1 LPALSETP
9 HPPLSHFRS
18 PRGRFGAEASSINS
32 KGTASSQPS
41 PSLTLLLA
49 FSAGTRQPGSASA
62 RPRCRHTT
70 PATRR
75 CSTPEPN
82 VSIQKRPCDGV
93 SLSKIMNRSVVNREE
108 SQRRQRDFAVQ
119 GQDTVMGN
127 RYSHRVTR
135 LQEQGSASELN
146 RRYNT
151 LTTNN
156 IIEDGGAAHSLV
168 LANPEAHKM
177 SQTSLELPM
186 SQSRNVYQSNFSGS
200 IYGGKLTNLE
210 RSQVRGTAYSFM
222 ATDDLPPPYTN
233 SRSMKD
239 GGCASGNE
247 DFTIPVKRSAPKAI
261 LPESSN
267 AMAPTDMEAQIHQH
281 EREAYCSVLRA
292 FQSQSDIMTW
302 GRKISGG
309 SAVKYMPSSSGTSG
323 RRKHMNIYFA
333 GDPAAV
339 VSQAQSMNSL
349 IGREI
354 LIRWPDHN
362 GFYEAV
368 ISDYNR
374 ETVCCL
380 SNPMYSFVSSLQL
393 CLRVSVQGLY
403 ALVYDNNTSNVTRE
417 WVDLTKVGPEDIRW
431 LKSGIDP
438 MTYYLQSQ
446 GA

>member
-1 LPALSETP
+1 LPPCVKRDSPLLHSPTSEAP
-9 HPPLSHFRS
+9 ADGLAPRRAPLIPREPPPLSHLPHS
-18 PRGRFGAEASSINS
+18 PFFL
-32 KGTASSQPS
+32 PS
-41 PSLTLLLA
+41 APAPDAQAAPPLGPAAVTQRPRHAAAALRNLM
-49 FSAGTRQPGSASA
+49 SAS
-62 RPRCRHTT
+62 R
-70 PATRR
+70 
-75 CSTPEPN
+75 
-82 VSIQKRPCDGV
+82 RPCDGV

-302 GRKISGG
+302 ERESFITDLRKQLRISDR
-309 SAVKYMPSSSGTSG
+309 V
-323 RRKHMNIYFA
+323 H
-333 GDPAAV
+333 
-339 VSQAQSMNSL
+339 
-349 IGREI
+349 REVLKTLQDDDI
-354 LIRWPDHN
+354 MRNIRW
-362 GFYEAV
+362 
-368 ISDYNR
+368 
-374 ETVCCL
+374 
-380 SNPMYSFVSSLQL
+380 
-393 CLRVSVQGLY
+393 
-403 ALVYDNNTSNVTRE
+403 
-417 WVDLTKVGPEDIRW
+417 DLKT
-431 LKSGIDP
+431 
-438 MTYYLQSQ
+438 
-446 GA
+446 